1 MRIINSVF
9 HFLVL
14 VVVEEP
20 ETRDAWWNEIRT
32 EIRSHTRAMGCHAVI
47 GYSEQTSI
55 WLDQQNLSMSQ
66 FKFRF
71 ISFCVFFGFAKFI
84 MWFKTL

>member
-1 MRIINSVF
+1 MARLTIWQFLKILFYKCIRTIHFLYYQMRIINSVF

-55 WLDQQNLSMSQ
+55 WLE
-66 FKFRF
+66 
-71 ISFCVFFGFAKFI
+71 
-84 MWFKTL
+84 